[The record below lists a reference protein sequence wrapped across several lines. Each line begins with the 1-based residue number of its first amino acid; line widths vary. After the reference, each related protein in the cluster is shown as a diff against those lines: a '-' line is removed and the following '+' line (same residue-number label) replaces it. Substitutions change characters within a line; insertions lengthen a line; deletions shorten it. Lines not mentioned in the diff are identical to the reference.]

1 MHFEVLVEDRSR
13 SIALDV
19 VLEKILG
26 KGHSWR
32 LHSCMGVGRIPKDL
46 RSEPDP
52 RKRLLLDQLLRLLRG
67 YGRHFW
73 RYGRFRREDACVVVV
88 VDLDDRDCMAFKRE
102 LVAVWNACNPR
113 PSTLFRIA
121 VEEIEAWLLGDRG
134 AVKTAYPN
142 ARDSVLNGYRQDS
155 ICGTWEVLADAV
167 HPGGSAQLERAGY
180 PVAGK
185 AKCEWA
191 RRIAPHMNVN
201 ENRSKSFQVFRDG
214 VRKLADRRMPGTW
227 SKGEIPPQRRVRQYV
242 EREALLPAG
251 ARVVVAC
258 SGGGDSVALAVLL
271 REIEL
276 EADWSV
282 AGLLHVNHGLRG
294 AAGDEDEAFCRDFA
308 RELELPITVER
319 VDVAARAA
327 AERISLETAGH
338 RARREIFERLVR
350 EGAAD
355 RVATGHTRDDQAE
368 TVLLRLIRGA
378 GPGGLAGIRPRRG
391 TVVRPLLDVRRDELR
406 EYLGPLGLAH
416 REDPTNRDEWI
427 PRNRVR
433 HRLIPFLADHFTPAV
448 TDVLARV
455 AAIVRDDADWIDET
469 VNSAAEEIVQ
479 SGKGSVEVDA
489 ARLSAAPPAVARRV
503 ARRVLEEAG
512 GRRVGFDHVERLR
525 RLAEGAGP
533 VPATPAR
540 PVMISSRGR
549 AEAAGPPPAGDF
561 PGCRA
566 ERRGAALRLTPRR
579 GRPAR
584 PAPPRDFELRLAVPG
599 AVEIAEAGLRI
610 TAERGARP
618 VRLAGRGDAATLP
631 AARIAAPL
639 TVRNWRPG
647 DAFEPLGMHGRSKK
661 LQDFFV
667 DRKVPRGRRG
677 TVPLVV
683 DGRLGIVWVAGYA
696 VSERARLTAA
706 DQGVITLKVVKTGGS
721 T

>member
-1 MHFEVLVEDRSR
+1 MRFEVLVEDRSG

-26 KGHSWR
+26 ANGQHSWR
-32 LHSCMGVGRIPKDL
+32 LHACGGVGRIPKDL
-46 RSEPDP
+46 HAAPDP
-52 RKRLLLDQLLRLLRG
+52 RKRLLLDHLLRLLRG
-67 YGRHFW
+67 YGRSFL
-73 RYGRFRREDACVVVV
+73 RGEACVVVV
-88 VDLDDRDCMAFKRE
+88 VDLDDRDCVAFKRE
-102 LVAVWNACNPR
+102 LAAVLNACNPR

-121 VEEIEAWLLGDRG
+121 VEEIEAWLLGDRE

-142 ARDSVLNGYRQDS
+142 ARDSVLNDYRQDS

-201 ENRSKSFQVFRDG
+201 GNRSKSFQEFRDG
-214 VRKLADRRMPGTW
+214 VRKLAARRMPGTW
-227 SKGEIPPQRRVRQYV
+227 SMGEWPLVRRVRQYV
-242 EREALLPAG
+242 EREALLPPG

-258 SGGGDSVALAVLL
+258 SGGGDSVMLAALLC
-271 REIEL
+271 EIEL

-294 AAGDEDEAFCRDFA
+294 ASADEDEAFCRDLA
-308 RELELPITVER
+308 RDLELPIAVER

-327 AERISLETAGH
+327 AERISIEAAGH
-338 RARREIFERLVR
+338 RIRYELFERIVR
-350 EGAAD
+350 DGGAD

-368 TVLLRLIRGA
+368 TVLLRLLRGA
-378 GPGGLAGIRPRRG
+378 GPGGLAGIRPRIG
-391 TVVRPLLDVRRDELR
+391 AVVRPLLDARRDELR
-406 EYLGPLGLAH
+406 EYLRSRDLRH

-427 PRNRVR
+427 LRNRVR
-433 HRLIPFLADHFTPAV
+433 HRLIPFLADHFNPAV
-448 TDVLARV
+448 IDVLARG
-455 AAIVRDDADWIDET
+455 AAIARDDADWLDEA
-469 VNSAAEEIVQ
+469 VNSAAAEIVQ
-479 SGKGSVEVDA
+479 SGREGVEVDA
-489 ARLSAAPPAVARRV
+489 ARLSGAPPAVARRV

-512 GRRVGFDHVERLR
+512 GNRVGFDHAERLR
-525 RLAEGAGP
+525 RLAE
-533 VPATPAR
+533 
-540 PVMISSRGR
+540 
-549 AEAAGPPPAGDF
+549 AAGPGPAGADF

-566 ERRGAALRLTPRR
+566 ERRGAVVRLEPRR

-584 PAPPRDFELRLAVPG
+584 PVPPRDFELRLAVPG
-599 AVEIAEAGLRI
+599 AVEIAGAGLRI

-631 AARIAAPL
+631 AARVAAPL
-639 TVRNWRPG
+639 TVRNRRPG
-647 DAFEPLGMHGRSKK
+647 DAFRPLGMRGSRKK

-696 VSERARLTAA
+696 VSERARLAAA
-706 DQGVITLKVVKTGGS
+706 DQDVITLRIVKTGGS
-721 T
+721 A